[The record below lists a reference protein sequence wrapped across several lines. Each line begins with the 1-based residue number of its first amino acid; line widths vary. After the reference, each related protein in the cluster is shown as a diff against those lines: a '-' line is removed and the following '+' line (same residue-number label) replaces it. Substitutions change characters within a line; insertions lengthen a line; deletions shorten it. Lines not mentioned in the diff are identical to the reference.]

1 MNYLL
6 SERARTV
13 LRFIRDYQQG
23 HGYAPALREIMTAC
37 AISSTSVTA
46 AVMRRLRAGGFIEY
60 DPIRARTVRL
70 TEKGVGAVEH
80 GR

>member
-1 MNYLL
+1 MH
-6 SERARTV
+6 ERASVV
-13 LRFIRDYQQG
+13 LRFIRDYQDD

-46 AVMRRLRAGGFIEY
+46 AAMRRLRRGGFIEY